1 MAFPGIYPSE
11 NEPTKNKK
19 MLKEKSNIVNTKNA
33 SQPPRAQFTTGLG
46 VLFATLG
53 SAVGLGNIWKFPSL
67 AGSNGGA
74 AFLILYILCTLLIG
88 IPIMVVEQMLGRE
101 GRGDAVTTL
110 RRLAPKQLWW
120 LIGAGGILAAFLIM
134 AFYTEV
140 AGWVFAY
147 IIKSASGALL
157 STNPEVTS
165 AAFADLV
172 SSPWL
177 SLIVQWVVLAVTG
190 TIILFGVTKGIEATT
205 KRLMPLLFI
214 LLIVVGV
221 RSLTLPGAS
230 EGLAFLFKPDFSKIT
245 GPVILAAMGLAF
257 FKLSIGMGCMI
268 TYGSYFGKD
277 QDIPLT
283 ATRVAFSDLTISIL
297 AGIAIFPAVF
307 AYGFEPASGPSLLF
321 ITIPAVFAS
330 MPMGSVFMT
339 IFFILTAIASI
350 GAMLS
355 LIEVIVSWL
364 ETVFSFSRAR
374 STLLTI
380 LALALVGSTAALSNS
395 AMAEF
400 KLFGMTMFD
409 LFDYV
414 SSNLLLPLGGLF
426 LSLFAVF
433 AWGFPRF
440 KQSLSNQGT
449 LVNKTYVTV
458 LYAALMTVTPISVL
472 IILLTGLKLI

>member
-1 MAFPGIYPSE
+1 M
-11 NEPTKNKK
+11 
-19 MLKEKSNIVNTKNA
+19 NTKNT
-33 SQPPRAQFTTGLG
+33 SQPYRAQFTTGLG

-53 SAVGLGNIWKFPSL
+53 SAVGLGNIWKFPYL
-67 AGSNGGA
+67 AGANGGA

-88 IPIMVVEQMLGRE
+88 IPIMVVEHMLGRE
-101 GRGDAVTTL
+101 ARGDAVTTL
-110 RRLAPKQLWW
+110 RRLAPQKPWW

-147 IIKSASGALL
+147 IFKSASGSLL
-157 STNPEVTS
+157 STNPEETS
-165 AAFADLV
+165 AAFSSLV
-172 SSPWL
+172 SNPWQ
-177 SLIVQWVVLAVTG
+177 SLIVQWIVLAVTG

-214 LLIVVGV
+214 LLIIVGI

-277 QDIPLT
+277 QDIPTT
-283 ATRVAFSDLTISIL
+283 ATRVAFSDLAISIL

-307 AYGFEPASGPSLLF
+307 AYGFEPESGPSLLF

-339 IFFILTAIASI
+339 IFFLLTAIASI

-364 ETVFSFSRAR
+364 ETMFNFSRAR
-374 STLLTI
+374 STILTI
-380 LALALVGSTAALSNS
+380 IALALVGSTAALSS
-395 AMAEF
+395 SSLADL
-400 KLFGMTMFD
+400 KLFGLTMFD
-409 LFDYV
+409 LFDFV
-414 SSNLLLPLGGLF
+414 SSNLLLPIGGFF
-426 LSLFAVF
+426 LSIFAVWV
-433 AWGFPRF
+433 WGYPRF
-440 KQSLSNQGT
+440 KAALSNQGN
-449 LVNKTYVTV
+449 LKNQTYVT
-458 LYAALMTVTPISVL
+458 LLFAALMTVTPVSVFL
-472 IILLTGLKLI
+472 ILLTGLKLV